1 MDWTEYLDPD
11 REEAEKDEDGDGGSE
26 SEPRITT
33 ELPQKKRGRNFT
45 KYPGVGRAG
54 GDDLQPISSK
64 RRADHCQ
71 GATLSTK
78 CQKIDMAKTESK
90 WSEYLEE
97 CDEEEENKNIN
108 ADGQLASGLKF
119 QFSDVQVEEEVHPD
133 FNR

>member
-1 MDWTEYLDPD
+1 MWFYYGLELWCFLYL
-11 REEAEKDEDGDGGSE
+11 
-26 SEPRITT
+26 
-33 ELPQKKRGRNFT
+33 
-45 KYPGVGRAG
+45 VV
-54 GDDLQPISSK
+54 
-64 RRADHCQ
+64 

-108 ADGQLASGLKF
+108 ADGQSASGLKF